1 MRFTRQSKVRAV
13 SSTKAGVTEA
23 PPLETSRTDDTSTAG
38 PSASTRPMA
47 MKKVGG
53 PARNEIRSRA
63 TRARACSGSKRRTG
77 TERMPAAPGTST
89 PLSRPEM
96 WAIGAGMS
104 TASDEPRPCTRA
116 ISVAFQLRP
125 RCVCSTAF
133 GVPVEPEVNRTRA
146 TSEGRPGPVPAATG
160 APPTASTSAAGSEIV
175 SGSSSRTSAGSIC
188 PSAPSTSAAPKE
200 CSTGAATAPMRQQ
213 ALGRMAAAR
222 LLGTCHATASPLATP
237 RSLSPP
243 ATAAT
248 SASAWAA
255 ASLVSPSTISPPRAA
270 MSASSV
276 GTSQGPPGR
285 R

>member
-1 MRFTRQSKVRAV
+1 
-13 SSTKAGVTEA
+13 
-23 PPLETSRTDDTSTAG
+23 
-38 PSASTRPMA
+38 MA

-63 TRARACSGSKRRTG
+63 TRASACSGRSGGRAPSACR
-77 TERMPAAPGTST
+77 PHPGTST

-104 TASDEPRPCTRA
+104 TASDGPSPWTRA

-125 RCVCSTAF
+125 RCVCSTAL
-133 GVPVEPEVNRTRA
+133 GIARRA
-146 TSEGRPGPVPAATG
+146 RGEQDQRDVGGPAGTGAGRRPG
-160 APPTASTSAAGSEIV
+160 APPDGVGQRGGVGERRRARARA
-175 SGSSSRTSAGSIC
+175 TSAGSIC
-188 PSAPSTSAAPKE
+188 AEGRLDVGRAEGVQDRRRHRADAPAGPGQDGGGQAVGHLPGHGVAPSRRPAP
-200 CSTGAATAPMRQQ
+200 
-213 ALGRMAAAR
+213 AAR
-222 LLGTCHATASPLATP
+222 
-237 RSLSPP
+237 P

-255 ASLVSPSTISPPRAA
+255 ESRVSPSTISPPWAA
-270 MSASSV
+270 SSASRV